1 MSAFIRAR
9 AADAAGA
16 ADVAAAGYAAAL
28 DQAPGDPVVAVRAY
42 REGLAIGDYALAA
55 RGAAA
60 LDKAGV
66 APPDTAV
73 LRFAVALHA
82 GDAAGAQAALDR
94 LAKGPLEFMVPVL
107 GAWMAFDRGEDPVA
121 LLDRNPGSALA
132 RRYSAEHRALLLIA
146 THRPAE
152 GMAVLRALSALGPE
166 FEELRIDA
174 ARMLAATG
182 EDDRARTLLAGSPAA
197 ALGASPGEPLHPG
210 AAFGASRLFLGL
222 AADLEQENMAPVTI
236 LLARAALLLE
246 PDDDRA
252 RLYLGQALSRGGS
265 DDALALRVL
274 GGIGAGSRYARAAGS
289 AAVATL
295 AHSGQSSQAIALA
308 RLLAEDG
315 RATAED
321 AQAYGDLLAADGQFD
336 AAAEAYARALGRT
349 RGDGGWRLHLL
360 LGSALDRAGRWR
372 TALPELRRAV
382 ALAPDEPEALN
393 ALGYAQLEHGA
404 DLAGAQALLEHAS
417 RLKPDDAAIADSLAR
432 AYYRR
437 GDVARALPLLE
448 RAAQSDPGGSQV
460 NEHLGDAYW
469 RLGRHYEAR
478 YAWRAAAITADN
490 AAAERI
496 RAKLA
501 NGLTG
506 AD

>member
-60 LDKAGV
+60 ARQGRRR
-66 APPDTAV
+66 ATRHRPCSGS
-73 LRFAVALHA
+73 RFALHA

-182 EDDRARTLLAGSPAA
+182 EDDRARTLLAGFSRGGARRIPRRTAPSGCRVRA
-197 ALGASPGEPLHPG
+197 RRGCSSASPPIW
-210 AAFGASRLFLGL
+210 SRRIWRRS
-222 AADLEQENMAPVTI
+222 TI
-236 LLARAALLLE
+236 LLARAGAAA
-246 PDDDRA
+246 RA
-252 RLYLGQALSRGGS
+252 GRRSRAALSRPG
-265 DDALALRVL
+265 AVARR
-274 GGIGAGSRYARAAGS
+274 IGRCARIARARRDRCWQPLCARR
-289 AAVATL
+289 
-295 AHSGQSSQAIALA
+295 GQC
-308 RLLAEDG
+308 G
-315 RATAED
+315 
-321 AQAYGDLLAADGQFD
+321 GGH
-336 AAAEAYARALGRT
+336 ARA
-349 RGDGGWRLHLL
+349 
-360 LGSALDRAGRWR
+360 
-372 TALPELRRAV
+372 
-382 ALAPDEPEALN
+382 
-393 ALGYAQLEHGA
+393 
-404 DLAGAQALLEHAS
+404 
-417 RLKPDDAAIADSLAR
+417 
-432 AYYRR
+432 
-437 GDVARALPLLE
+437 
-448 RAAQSDPGGSQV
+448 
-460 NEHLGDAYW
+460 
-469 RLGRHYEAR
+469 
-478 YAWRAAAITADN
+478 
-490 AAAERI
+490 I
-496 RAKLA
+496 RASPA
-501 NGLTG
+501 RR
-506 AD
+506 